1 MKQSIMIVC
10 SLFVLLTNTDAQ
22 QKGSFDI
29 FSFTAPKGFIT
40 EKATDYAV
48 VKKDN
53 GVQYCNSFVMKARV
67 SAGNAKADFDADW
80 QSHGAKQGLALSA
93 KTSVAVQNGWTV
105 TVGSGTASFQNQPLN
120 IAISTFTG
128 KGITYCV
135 VHYFNDPNRFTSDM
149 QAFTASIV
157 PGESKIAA
165 LAANTNA
172 VNNPVQPAAAATG
185 GIKMT
190 KYITN
195 FDDGWKATAMN
206 DYVQVTK
213 NGTEVRLYFVNG
225 KLDGQRNEN
234 TGDLEPYYWNAI
246 VTPAFNAGQTYVRE
260 KEQYTMGVNDIWEAP
275 VTNRQ
280 TGKSGYLGMRLG
292 FSNGACSP
300 IIVIAPDKNTY
311 NSLFGKD
318 DDFAKMS
325 NYNKFAVTKQDLIGA
340 WKSFA
345 ASSMDYY
352 SVYTGDYAGM
362 ATASSNDDFIFNTN
376 GSYQSEHAGTSIFRG
391 VLSHGKS
398 KYKGTFSVT
407 DWSLTA
413 TNREADDPGAFFC
426 QFEAVKG
433 GYMLRLRNKKFTGME
448 MGLFKSK

>member
-1 MKQSIMIVC
+1 MIFC
-10 SLFVLLTNTDAQ
+10 SLVVLLTNTNAQ
-22 QKGSFDI
+22 KKGSFDI
-29 FSFTAPKGFIT
+29 FSFTAPKGFST
-40 EKATDYAV
+40 EKTADYAV

-80 QSHGAKQGLALSA
+80 KSHAAKHGLTKPD
-93 KTSVAVQNGWTV
+93 KTTVAVQNGWTV
-105 TVGSGTASFQNQPLN
+105 TAGFGMSNFQNQQLH
-120 IAISTFTG
+120 IAINTFTG
-128 KGITYCV
+128 KGISYCIL
-135 VHYFNDPNRFTSDM
+135 HYFNDNNRFNSDM
-149 QAFTASIV
+149 QTFNASVV
-157 PGESKIAA
+157 PNGSKITA
-165 LAANTNA
+165 LAANTNTG
-172 VNNPVQPAAAATG
+172 NNPVQPATIPAG
-185 GIKMT
+185 GMQIT

-195 FDDGWKATAMN
+195 FDDGWMSTITN

-213 NGTEVRLYFVNG
+213 NGTEVRLYFVNR

-246 VTPAFNAGQTYVRE
+246 VTPAFNAGQIYVRE
-260 KEQYTMGVNDIWEAP
+260 KERYTMGVNDIWEAP

-325 NYNKFAVTKQDLIGA
+325 SYNKFAVAQKDLIGK
-340 WKSFA
+340 WKSFEA
-345 ASSMDYY
+345 ASMDYY
-352 SVYTGDYAGM
+352 GIYTGDYGG
-362 ATASSNDDFIFNTN
+362 TSTVSTNDNFIFNNN
-376 GSYQSEHAGTSIFRG
+376 GSYQSEHTGTSIFRG

-398 KYKGTFSVT
+398 IYKGTFSVN
-407 DWSLTA
+407 DWNLKA
-413 TNREADDPGAFFC
+413 TNREANDPGEFFC

-433 GYMLRLRNKKFTGME
+433 LNQNK
-448 MGLFKSK
+448 LL